1 MNIQVDFWH
10 IGALLLGFIGVLAT
24 FGQILLAQ
32 MDKRIDHHADRI
44 KALEQDLSDH
54 KTRLPL
60 EYQRREDSIRFETTL
75 NAKLDATYGRIERLS
90 EKLAAFIERF
100 SEK

>member
-10 IGALLLGFIGVLAT
+10 VAALLIGFIGVLAT

-32 MDKRIDHHADRI
+32 MDKRIDHHNDRLSN
-44 KALEQDLSDH
+44 LEKDFAEH
-54 KTRLPL
+54 KSTLPL
-60 EYQRREDSIRFETTL
+60 HYQRREDTIRFETTL

-90 EKLAAFIERF
+90 EKLASFIERL